1 MTVDPPD
8 IHFPNDPVLA
18 RLIDAARQTSSSKK
32 IIYDELGFEKSY
44 PDLLGDIVQLR
55 EALLAHFPPWA
66 VSLNGRA
73 EELNTYVTVSS
84 RSGYEFLVA
93 FFAIRAAGGVCV
105 PIGKDNSIQNRE
117 SLSPRILTENRIR
130 GFA

>member
-1 MTVDPPD
+1 MRVDPPD

-18 RLIDAARQTSSSKK
+18 RLIDAARQTSASKK

-44 PDLLGDIVQLR
+44 SDLLGDIVQLR
-55 EALLAHFPPWA
+55 EALFAHFPSWV
-66 VSLNGRA
+66 VSSSGRV

-105 PIGKDNSIQNRE
+105 PIGTDNCIQNRE
-117 SLSPRILTENRIR
+117 FLRPRILTENRIW